1 MIKNDLFPRAV
12 KMRQSGHS
20 LKEISERLKISK
32 STASLWMKKQK
43 INSAGRERLSNLII
57 KGREKSKI
65 VLREKK
71 KNRIKQIAKECS
83 VLVKKKSF
91 KKDELKLML
100 SLLYWCEGSKTDR
113 RVIFINSD
121 PNLIRSFLKLL
132 RKSFSINENK
142 MKAVLHLHEYH
153 DKKIMLEYW
162 AKITSIK
169 QKNITI
175 YNKKNSGKRKR
186 DNYKGCISVRY
197 GDSKV
202 LDEIMLIIKRFI
214 FVV

>member
-20 LKEISERLKISK
+20 LKEISKKLKISK
-32 STASLWMKKQK
+32 STASIWMKKQK
-43 INSAGRERLSNLII
+43 INSVGMKRLSNLII

-71 KNRIKQIAKECS
+71 KNRIKQIEKECS
-83 VLVKKKSF
+83 VLVKKKNF
-91 KKDELKLML
+91 KKDELKLIL

-121 PNLIRSFLKLL
+121 PNLVRSFIELL
-132 RKSFSINENK
+132 RKSFSIDENK

-153 DKKIMLEYW
+153 NKKIMLKYW
-162 AKITSIK
+162 ANITSIK
-169 QKNITI
+169 LSNITI
-175 YNKKNSGKRKR
+175 YNKKNSGKRKK